1 MLLFLCFTFEKHGK
15 MKVWISAR
23 GTVGS
28 SHQEP
33 DLHKVPVKLISADL
47 GDNCRQRSQSWA
59 GTVSRWVS
67 DCQWMNEWMLLER
80 PVFDLWSCRVFLKL
94 GELVHTLELDSVCVS
109 VPFAP
114 VVPPE
119 LLLCVTVSMLNPLH
133 LEVKHHFSNVLKWWN
148 KLLFFPGV
156 LLTGLKRFPE
166 KWRKICCYL
175 SCAAQVLPLILYN
188 RNEARDPN
196 WVTCCFKVNPLLL
209 HFYWIR
215 QQGRI

>member
-1 MLLFLCFTFEKHGK
+1 MTT
-15 MKVWISAR
+15 A
-23 GTVGS
+23 GS
-28 SHQEP
+28 GAKAELERS
-33 DLHKVPVKLISADL
+33 L
-47 GDNCRQRSQSWA
+47 GESP
-59 GTVSRWVS
+59 TVSE
-67 DCQWMNEWMLLER
+67 WMNEWMLLER

-133 LEVKHHFSNVLKWWN
+133 LEVKHHFSNVFGWN
-148 KLLFFPGV
+148 KPLFFPGV
-156 LLTGLKRFPE
+156 LLTGWRRFPE
-166 KWRKICCYL
+166 KLRKICCYL
-175 SCAAQVLPLILYN
+175 SCAAQVLLLILYN
-188 RNEARDPN
+188 RNEARNPN

-215 QQGRI
+215 Q

>member
-1 MLLFLCFTFEKHGK
+1 

-47 GDNCRQRSQSWA
+47 GDNCRLRSQSWA

-67 DCQWMNEWMLLER
+67 DCQWMNECFGTSFLWFVQLQSVFEAGRAR
-80 PVFDLWSCRVFLKL
+80 P
-94 GELVHTLELDSVCVS
+94 DSGAGLCASVS
-109 VPFAP
+109 FAP

-133 LEVKHHFSNVLKWWN
+133 LEAKHHFRHGSAAFLWSVWMKQTAALSWGAFNRMEEVSWEMKEDL
-148 KLLFFPGV
+148 LLFKLCSSSV
-156 LLTGLKRFPE
+156 T
-166 KWRKICCYL
+166 
-175 SCAAQVLPLILYN
+175 AHLI
-188 RNEARDPN
+188 
-196 WVTCCFKVNPLLL
+196 
-209 HFYWIR
+209 
-215 QQGRI
+215 